1 MTSTKTRS
9 KTGSRLRVWSSR
21 IVLFAIA
28 LITLNAML
36 VGATPKDVKPIR
48 DGHSHNDYWRNR
60 PMLDALDHGFCSVE
74 ADVFLRDGQ
83 FWAGHVTAEIMLR
96 RNLETIYFKTLK
108 EQIDLNGGTVYPGVE
123 TFYLWIEFKEEPE
136 EAWAALVPLLEK
148 YKDMLCSV
156 TDGVKKPGP
165 VQVIITGNRPFKS
178 FEDSKG
184 KTFYATL
191 DGRFSDLDNPN
202 RPAWMVGAINE
213 SWGSVCSWKGKGE
226 FPADERA
233 KLAALIDKAHSQ
245 GRILRFWGAPQNAT
259 FWTELRRLKVDLLNT
274 DHLTTF
280 RNFDQKYKPE
290 E

>member
-9 KTGSRLRVWSSR
+9 KTGTRLRVWSSR
-21 IVLFAIA
+21 IVLFVIA
-28 LITLNAML
+28 LVTLNAIL
-36 VGATPKDVKPIR
+36 IGASPKDVKPIR

-83 FWAGHVTAEIMLR
+83 FWAGHVPAEIMLR
-96 RNLETIYFKTLK
+96 RNLETIYFQTLK
-108 EQIDLNGGTVYPGVE
+108 EQIALNGGTVYPGVE

-136 EAWAALVPLLEK
+136 EAWAALVPMLEK
-148 YKDMLCSV
+148 YKDMLASV

-191 DGRFSDLDNPN
+191 DGRFGDLDNPN
-202 RPAWMVGAINE
+202 RPVWMVGAINE
-213 SWGSVCSWKGKGE
+213 SWGSVCSWKGNGE
-226 FPADERA
+226 FPADQRA

-245 GRILRFWGAPQNAT
+245 GRILRVWGAPQNAA

-290 E
+290 

>member
-1 MTSTKTRS
+1 M
-9 KTGSRLRVWSSR
+9 
-21 IVLFAIA
+21 FAIA
-28 LITLNAML
+28 LITLNAIL
-36 VGATPKDVKPIR
+36 VGAAPKDVKPIR

-96 RNLETIYFKTLK
+96 RNLETIYLKTLK

-136 EAWAALVPLLEK
+136 EAWAALSPLLEK
-148 YKDMLCSV
+148 YKDMLASV

-213 SWGSVCSWKGKGE
+213 SWGSVCSWKGNGE
-226 FPADERA
+226 FPADQRA

-245 GRILRFWGAPQNAT
+245 GRLLRFWGAPQNAT
-259 FWTELRRLKVDLLNT
+259 FWTELRRLKVDFINT

-280 RNFDQKYKPE
+280 QKFDQKYKPE

>member
-1 MTSTKTRS
+1 MTSTQTRS
-9 KTGSRLRVWSSR
+9 KFGSRLRVWSSR
-21 IVLFAIA
+21 IVLFAIV
-28 LITLNAML
+28 LITLNAIL
-36 VGATPKDVKPIR
+36 IGATPKDVKPIR

-96 RNLETIYFKTLK
+96 RNLETIYFQTLK
-108 EQIDLNGGTVYPGVE
+108 EQIALNGGTVYPGVE

-136 EAWAALVPLLEK
+136 AAWAALSPLLEK

-191 DGRFSDLDNPN
+191 DGRFGDLDNPN

-213 SWGSVCSWKGKGE
+213 NWSSVCSWKGKGE

-233 KLAALIDKAHSQ
+233 KLASLIDKAHSQ
-245 GRILRFWGAPQNAT
+245 GRLLRFWGAPQNAT
-259 FWTELRRLKVDLLNT
+259 FWTELRRLKVDFINT

>member
-1 MTSTKTRS
+1 MTSTKNRS
-9 KTGSRLRVWSSR
+9 KFGSRLRVWSSR
-21 IVLFAIA
+21 IVLFVIA
-28 LITLNAML
+28 LVTLNAIL
-36 VGATPKDVKPIR
+36 IGAAPKDVKPIR

-83 FWAGHVTAEIMLR
+83 FWAGHVPAEIMLR
-96 RNLETIYFKTLK
+96 RNLETIYFQTLK
-108 EQIDLNGGTVYPGVE
+108 EQIALNGGTVYPGVE

-136 EAWAALVPLLEK
+136 EAWAELVPLLEK

-165 VQVIITGNRPFKS
+165 VQVIITGNRPLKA

-213 SWGSVCSWKGKGE
+213 NWGSVCSWKGSGE
-226 FPADERA
+226 FPADQRA
-233 KLAALIDKAHSQ
+233 KLATLIDKAHSQ
-245 GRILRFWGAPQNAT
+245 GRILRFWGAPQNAA

-290 E
+290 

>member
-1 MTSTKTRS
+1 MMTSTKI
-9 KTGSRLRVWSSR
+9 R
-21 IVLFAIA
+21 IVLFVLAT
-28 LITLNAML
+28 ITLHVIFA
-36 VGATPKDVKPIR
+36 GPAPEDVRPIR
-48 DGHSHNDYWRNR
+48 DGHSHNDYWRNH

-83 FWAGHVTAEIMLR
+83 FWAGHVKAEILLR
-96 RNLETIYFKTLK
+96 RNLETIYLKTLK
-108 EQIDLNGGTVYPGVE
+108 ERIEKNGGTVYPGVE
-123 TFYLWIEFKEEPE
+123 TFYLWIEFKEDPE
-136 EAWAALVPLLEK
+136 EAWAALAPLLEK
-148 YKDMLCSV
+148 YKEILCSV

-165 VQVIITGNRPFKS
+165 VQVIITGNRPFRS

-191 DGRFSDLDNPN
+191 DGRFGDLDNPN

-233 KLAALIDKAHSQ
+233 KLQALIEKAHSQ
-245 GRILRFWGAPQNAT
+245 GRLLRFWGAPQNET
-259 FWTELRRLKVDLLNT
+259 FWTELRRLKVDFINT

-280 RNFDQKYKPE
+280 RNFDLKYKPE
-290 E
+290 

>member
-9 KTGSRLRVWSSR
+9 KIGSRLRVWSSR
-21 IVLFAIA
+21 IVLFVIA
-28 LITLNAML
+28 LVTLNAML
-36 VGATPKDVKPIR
+36 IGASPKDVKPIR

-83 FWAGHVTAEIMLR
+83 FWAGHVPAEIMMR
-96 RNLETIYFKTLK
+96 RNLETIYFQTLK
-108 EQIDLNGGTVYPGVE
+108 EQIALNGGTVYPGVE

-136 EAWAALVPLLEK
+136 EAWAALVPMLEK
-148 YKDMLCSV
+148 YKDMLASV

-165 VQVIITGNRPFKS
+165 VQVIITGNRPLKA

-213 SWGSVCSWKGKGE
+213 NWGSVSSWKGSGE
-226 FPADERA
+226 FPADQRA
-233 KLAALIDKAHSQ
+233 KLSALIDKAHSQ

-290 E
+290 

>member
-9 KTGSRLRVWSSR
+9 KTGTRLRVWSSR
-21 IVLFAIA
+21 IVLFVIA
-28 LITLNAML
+28 LTTLNAL
-36 VGATPKDVKPIR
+36 LIGASPKDVKPIR

-83 FWAGHVTAEIMLR
+83 FWAGHVPAEIMLR
-96 RNLETIYFKTLK
+96 RNLETIYFQTLK
-108 EQIDLNGGTVYPGVE
+108 EQIALNGGTVYPGVE
-123 TFYLWIEFKEEPE
+123 TFYLWIEFKEDPE
-136 EAWAALVPLLEK
+136 EAWAALVPMLEK
-148 YKDMLCSV
+148 YKDMLASV

-213 SWGSVCSWKGKGE
+213 NWGSVSSWKGSGE
-226 FPADERA
+226 FPADQRA

-259 FWTELRRLKVDLLNT
+259 FWTELRRLKVDLINT

-290 E
+290 

>member
-1 MTSTKTRS
+1 M
-9 KTGSRLRVWSSR
+9 
-21 IVLFAIA
+21 FAIA

-36 VGATPKDVKPIR
+36 VGASPKDVKPIR

-96 RNLETIYFKTLK
+96 RNLETIYLKTLK
-108 EQIDLNGGTVYPGVE
+108 EQIALNGGTVYPGVE
-123 TFYLWIEFKEEPE
+123 TFYLWIEFKEDPE
-136 EAWAALVPLLEK
+136 EAWAALSPLLEK

-213 SWGSVCSWKGKGE
+213 SWGSVCSWKGNGE
-226 FPADERA
+226 FPADQRA

-245 GRILRFWGAPQNAT
+245 GRLLRFWGAPQNAT
-259 FWTELRRLKVDLLNT
+259 FWTELRRLKVDFINT

-280 RNFDQKYKPE
+280 RNFDQKYKPKE
-290 E
+290 

>member
-1 MTSTKTRS
+1 MTSTKI
-9 KTGSRLRVWSSR
+9 R
-21 IVLFAIA
+21 IVLFVLAT
-28 LITLNAML
+28 ITLHVIFA
-36 VGATPKDVKPIR
+36 GPAPEDVRPIR
-48 DGHSHNDYWRNR
+48 DGHSHNDYWRNH

-83 FWAGHVTAEIMLR
+83 FWAGHVKAEILLR
-96 RNLETIYFKTLK
+96 RNLETIYLKTLK
-108 EQIDLNGGTVYPGVE
+108 ERIEKNGGTVYPGVE
-123 TFYLWIEFKEEPE
+123 TFYLWIEFKEDPE
-136 EAWAALVPLLEK
+136 EAWAALAPLLEK
-148 YKDMLCSV
+148 YKEILCSV

-165 VQVIITGNRPFKS
+165 VQVIITGNRPFRS

-191 DGRFSDLDNPN
+191 DGRFGDLDNPN

-233 KLAALIDKAHSQ
+233 KLQALIEKAHSQ
-245 GRILRFWGAPQNAT
+245 GRLLRFWGAPQNET
-259 FWTELRRLKVDLLNT
+259 FWTELRRLKVDFINT

-280 RNFDQKYKPE
+280 RNFDLKYKPE
-290 E
+290 

>member
-9 KTGSRLRVWSSR
+9 KTGTRLRVWSSR
-21 IVLFAIA
+21 IVLFVIA
-28 LITLNAML
+28 LVTLNAML
-36 VGATPKDVKPIR
+36 IGAAPKDVKPIR

-83 FWAGHVTAEIMLR
+83 FWAGHVPAEIMLR
-96 RNLETIYFKTLK
+96 RNLETIYFQTLK
-108 EQIDLNGGTVYPGVE
+108 EQIALNGGTVYPGVE

-136 EAWAALVPLLEK
+136 EAWAELVPLLEK

-165 VQVIITGNRPFKS
+165 VQVIITGNRPLKA

-213 SWGSVCSWKGKGE
+213 NWGSVSSWKGSGE
-226 FPADERA
+226 FPADQRA

-290 E
+290 

>member
-1 MTSTKTRS
+1 MTSTKI
-9 KTGSRLRVWSSR
+9 RL
-21 IVLFAIA
+21 VLFVLA
-28 LITLNAML
+28 LISLNTIFA
-36 VGATPKDVKPIR
+36 GAASDDVRPIR
-48 DGHSHNDYWRNR
+48 DGHSHNDYWRNH

-83 FWAGHVTAEIMLR
+83 FWAGHVTAEILLR
-96 RNLETIYFKTLK
+96 RNLETIYLKTLK
-108 EQIDLNGGTVYPGVE
+108 ERIEKNGGTVYPGVE
-123 TFYLWIEFKEEPE
+123 TFYLWIEFKEDPE
-136 EAWAALVPLLEK
+136 EAWAALAPLLEK
-148 YKDMLCSV
+148 YKEILCSV

-191 DGRFSDLDNPN
+191 DGRFGDLDDPN

-213 SWGSVCSWKGKGE
+213 NWGSVCSWKGKGE

-233 KLAALIDKAHSQ
+233 RLAALIEKAHSQ
-245 GRILRFWGAPQNAT
+245 GRLLRFWGAPQNEM
-259 FWTELRRLKVDLLNT
+259 FWTELRRLKVDFINT

-280 RNFDQKYKPE
+280 RNFDRKYKPE
-290 E
+290 

>member
-1 MTSTKTRS
+1 MKSTQSCS
-9 KTGSRLRVWSSR
+9 KSGSRLRVWSSR

-28 LITLNAML
+28 LITLNAIL
-36 VGATPKDVKPIR
+36 VGAAPKDVKPIR

-96 RNLETIYFKTLK
+96 RNLETIYLKTLK

-148 YKDMLCSV
+148 YKDMLASV

-213 SWGSVCSWKGKGE
+213 SWGSVCSWKGNGE
-226 FPADERA
+226 FPADQRA

-245 GRILRFWGAPQNAT
+245 GRLLRFWGAPQNAT
-259 FWTELRRLKVDLLNT
+259 FWTELRRLKVDFINT

-280 RNFDQKYKPE
+280 QKFDQKYKPE

>member
-9 KTGSRLRVWSSR
+9 KFGSRLRVWSSR
-21 IVLFAIA
+21 IVLFVIA
-28 LITLNAML
+28 LVTLNAML
-36 VGATPKDVKPIR
+36 IGAAPKDVKPIR

-83 FWAGHVTAEIMLR
+83 FWAGHVPAEIMLR
-96 RNLETIYFKTLK
+96 RNLETIYFQTLK
-108 EQIDLNGGTVYPGVE
+108 EQIALNGGTVYPGVE

-148 YKDMLCSV
+148 YKDMLASV

-165 VQVIITGNRPFKS
+165 VQVIITGNRPLKA

-213 SWGSVCSWKGKGE
+213 NWGSVSSWKGSGE
-226 FPADERA
+226 FPADQRA

-245 GRILRFWGAPQNAT
+245 GRILRFWGAPQNAA

-290 E
+290 